1 MSASL
6 IRPQDIW
13 SHFALFSLSPFDQYT
28 DDQLWKALER
38 AQMKNAVESM
48 PQALATSVGEGGESF
63 SVGERQL
70 LVSPRRPLLTARQHH
85 GHAWLSPAVVATQCL
100 ARSVLAQRRLLIM
113 DECTASV
120 DVETDAKIQ
129 GMIRDEF
136 Q

>member
-1 MSASL
+1 VSASL

-13 SHFALFSLSPFDQYT
+13 SHFALFSQSPFEQYT
-28 DDQLWKALER
+28 DEQLWKALER

-70 LVSPRRPLLTARQHH
+70 L
-85 GHAWLSPAVVATQCL
+85 CL

>member
-1 MSASL
+1 MSASTIL
-6 IRPQDIW
+6 PQDIW
-13 SHFALFSLSPFDQYT
+13 SHFALFSLSPFEQYT
-28 DDQLWKALER
+28 DEQLWKALER

-70 LVSPRRPLLTARQHH
+70 L
-85 GHAWLSPAVVATQCL
+85 CL

-113 DECTASV
+113 DGKWVLSEGFVASLTKMLLTECTASV

>member
-1 MSASL
+1 
-6 IRPQDIW
+6 
-13 SHFALFSLSPFDQYT
+13 
-28 DDQLWKALER
+28 
-38 AQMKNAVESM
+38 MKNAVESM

-70 LVSPRRPLLTARQHH
+70 LVSPRRPPLTARQHH
-85 GHAWLSPAVVATQCL
+85 GYAWLSPAVVATQCL

-129 GMIRDEF
+129 AMIRDEF

>member
-1 MSASL
+1 
-6 IRPQDIW
+6 
-13 SHFALFSLSPFDQYT
+13 
-28 DDQLWKALER
+28 
-38 AQMKNAVESM
+38 MKNAVESM

-70 LVSPRRPLLTARQHH
+70 L
-85 GHAWLSPAVVATQCL
+85 CL

-113 DECTASV
+113 DGKWVLSEGFLGSLTKMLLTECTASV